1 MQARLDH
8 HLATSRE
15 RYIRVYRARMNR
27 LLETGLF
34 HPSDMQSIRAYL
46 YTLETGEDDTPISH
60 APVAMRRDVEDALIH
75 FKTKF
80 AMPTEMVE
88 SSEFRAF
95 CRAMFQAQR
104 DGSLTTPFY
113 TTPDA
118 YMSRVGLTLYQRLA
132 NAERYS
138 VLLGASSSGRYI
150 GISVSVQQQRHFLGW
165 AENSDITS
173 VAAQRLEHG
182 IHGVGAETKPVLF
195 SIISAGPPWLSEIR
209 QAAARAFLAS
219 HFIDSLASML
229 LDPAGQFAMH
239 VTSLIEVAKAV
250 IHSHDA
256 HKRWISR
263 KHQPITLP
271 DPSIATSH
279 LHMFQQMVSVDYEFL
294 LQLKTIVSPESAAYF
309 DNLLDRNMAP
319 MFLALVQIFA
329 VLDRAGSIASERNLS
344 MSDLAVLFARMEKS
358 LEVLA
363 KGTHPSSTDDM
374 QMLAKHVLAEFRTQ
388 LESEYS
394 DVMLSMV
401 LAHSLSF
408 YPSDFSILEHRPNAL
423 AKGDSVGARIQHAR
437 AVCPACRHSAT
448 AWDVARTRH
457 ADDLPSYFAMS
468 KMLSLAGMAPNR
480 DMEPFATLSAALC
493 ECPVSA
499 TTIDVVNE
507 DAVLMEIAHC
517 HSMLVSAID
526 YNDAA
531 APVDQAEPAVSFG
544 SSADVIAT
552 WQEPADTTVS
562 AHSVLLCYFDAAQ
575 LAPLV
580 QF

>member
-1 MQARLDH
+1 
-8 HLATSRE
+8 
-15 RYIRVYRARMNR
+15 
-27 LLETGLF
+27 
-34 HPSDMQSIRAYL
+34 
-46 YTLETGEDDTPISH
+46 
-60 APVAMRRDVEDALIH
+60 
-75 FKTKF
+75 
-80 AMPTEMVE
+80 
-88 SSEFRAF
+88 
-95 CRAMFQAQR
+95 
-104 DGSLTTPFY
+104 
-113 TTPDA
+113 
-118 YMSRVGLTLYQRLA
+118 
-132 NAERYS
+132 
-138 VLLGASSSGRYI
+138 
-150 GISVSVQQQRHFLGW
+150 
-165 AENSDITS
+165 
-173 VAAQRLEHG
+173 
-182 IHGVGAETKPVLF
+182 
-195 SIISAGPPWLSEIR
+195 
-209 QAAARAFLAS
+209 
-219 HFIDSLASML
+219 ML

-408 YPSDFSILEHRPNAL
+408 YPSDFVRSPFEPPLTLQSILEHGRTLWPKATQSEHEFSMPEL
-423 AKGDSVGARIQHAR
+423 YVRHVAFCDSLG
-437 AVCPACRHSAT
+437 
-448 AWDVARTRH
+448 VARTRH
-457 ADDLPSYFAMS
+457 ADDLPSYFSMS
-468 KMLSLAGMAPNR
+468 KMLSLAGMAPNQ

-499 TTIDVVNE
+499 TTIDVANE
-507 DAVLMEIAHC
+507 DAVLVDQCSKAEMEIAVAGDMDSQNELNASGPISIAQHC

-531 APVDQAEPAVSFG
+531 APVDQAEPAVNFG
-544 SSADVIAT
+544 GSADVIAT